1 MCTWMD
7 ENAVLVA
14 AWLLVTAPLLAASGL
29 ALWAIVRITRDTRPF
44 TGDQMDGD
52 MQ

>member
-14 AWLLVTAPLLAASGL
+14 AWLLVTAASLAASGL
-29 ALWAIVRITRDTRPF
+29 SLWAIVRITRDTRQF
-44 TGDQMDGD
+44 TGDQVDGD
-52 MQ
+52 WQ